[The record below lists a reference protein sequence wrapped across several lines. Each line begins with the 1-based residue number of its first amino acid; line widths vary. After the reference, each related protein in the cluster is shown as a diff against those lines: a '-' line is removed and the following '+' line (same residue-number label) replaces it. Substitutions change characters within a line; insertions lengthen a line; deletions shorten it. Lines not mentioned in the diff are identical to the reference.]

1 MQELEKLYNVLS
13 REGLYTKTFEE
24 FQVQYDDPSYR
35 DRVFKTIS
43 DRGLFTK
50 SREDFDLKY
59 SLIPQKKKDESDF
72 ISEEEVTGLSTQED
86 RIAAGQSASSV
97 LPTPEVEE
105 VTALNVTENI
115 IPLSDDEAS
124 KGVLSNQASNQN
136 NILYQQGYYNLTPN
150 QKNSF
155 ATAVLNGSV
164 NPINDMTDVQ
174 FQGVDVSNTAVGK
187 TAVELIEENFTEDG
201 VTLNGVFHA
210 PGTKIYQLAE
220 SLIEDKDIS
229 RGQQI
234 DINSSTL
241 NYLAPLGLD
250 VSEEN
255 LNELITQYGA
265 DIDDNTLKR
274 MGVDKKEYIDFV
286 RKNYRKETAGYRFLR
301 AIDNFGI
308 GRFFGEE
315 NQIKANEVQR
325 KAKREEEQYQRA
337 MMFKKNKL
345 ESLLKDKSYL
355 EAQLKRTEDPAEYK
369 RLQAEIDKYDFIINT
384 NLGQMM
390 NLDQYFPNY
399 KEHLASEG
407 TAQILKKK
415 RVYDAARGN
424 LVDEFGSQTS
434 EVLKEGLY
442 GLGNLGNG
450 IINYI
455 PELADEFFSVLG
467 GDNKGIWAGL
477 SKNIRDNLEDYK
489 MGEEGQVERKLV
501 LQGKPV
507 EYKGEL
513 YFVDEKSVVYDQKTG
528 VEMTGIISPTDMD
541 NIRRY
546 AANIPD
552 SDIETETVGRA
563 AVPKVVG
570 TIAYMYGLIRSGR
583 VFSNKLQGLGMKGKK
598 AGYVGMGLAS
608 YTASMT
614 NNVQSIKDDL
624 MKKGFTEEDALERA
638 MVFGH
643 TISTFDGLFAG
654 LAGSNQKLL
663 TGLGGVR
670 KQLYNLIIKDPKKF
684 NSAELKRKAND
695 LLKENLREVFIE
707 EIPVYLSEKGVNYLM
722 NEYVGSEVRD
732 AKVRRGEI
740 EEVMLLTVG
749 ATTGLGGKQLLSRKD
764 RAQTID
770 YISQN
775 FTQEDIKK
783 RLESLRKEGLL
794 EENQA
799 ENVFNEIY
807 NMNAANNQTQGT
819 VQMAENKEP
828 MADLLN
834 RRRKLMEQRKGLEG
848 PLKEDIDKK
857 ISAVDSQIELLAK
870 KDKEE
875 VEQEY
880 KNQEDASKKQST
892 VAETSQDESTVTEE
906 VAEGVSSD
914 IQQPAS
920 ETDTQTESETDQ
932 TTQAEV
938 RTDFRIND
946 VAGRPIS
953 ISYKQGGKVV
963 NEEVADK
970 KAARKRINQL
980 KFEDQGFTGVF
991 QSSNPNVELE
1001 LVEGEVIATNKK
1013 TGAKRKATQKF
1024 FNEYMDAIEFI
1035 GVDSNVETMI
1045 NEGEIEG
1052 DQAVDFI
1059 IENSQ
1064 NPVEIANQL
1073 QQTPKTK
1080 KGDTELEA
1088 PWEAD
1093 FRLRTIKESDF
1104 DRFGDPNFKTPTMK
1118 RRWFKADAAGLDVIA
1133 QELSQD
1139 YNQEITEDMLIEFI
1153 KNNPSR
1159 KAPARTRTQTNEQ
1172 RVALEQK
1179 FQELT
1184 GLKPTARNIR
1194 GVAGKDMI
1202 TQPKSETERQAKEI
1216 EQMEAVERGEVDTK
1230 PKTQKEQVTE
1240 VLGDMQVAS
1249 IKEITEATGLPA
1261 PTVRRILGQGAKNG
1275 ELTRVSAGVY
1285 TLKTKGGK
1293 TVAIVQGADART
1305 EIKRLVEEGA
1315 KFDMIFLDPPYK
1327 VPKGG
1332 KKGTKSYRNIA
1343 RYEKISPEEFG
1354 GFVKDVV
1361 KLLKNENTPV
1371 LFMFSMGRSKP
1382 TKDKLKKY
1390 TKALTD
1396 AGLINTGVAA
1406 TTGKLDSKGKE
1417 FKYGKNL
1424 MREMVYYY
1432 TLSGDTRQDLDV
1444 KFDKEYFFKKDT
1456 RFSSAKPVALL
1467 EAIIE
1472 ASTKAGE
1479 IILDPF
1485 AGSGSTARAAVRKDR
1500 SVVTI
1505 EKDEQFAKD
1514 VKDKVKEEQQ
1524 KKEGESTSLVIL
1536 DATTD
1541 VGQNFLL
1548 NQDTE
1553 ALGESGFGGVEV
1565 FAIGPDGKLN
1575 KVIEN
1580 VAKGIADGKTY
1591 VLDTDT
1597 GKIIKAKDNS
1607 DAQSIIKKSA
1617 EQQLELDLETDTQSD
1632 SEASMAP
1639 SSSQTAT
1646 NYSNNKSQAL
1656 LNLFD
1661 KIKVAKDKLLTKF
1674 YDKYRP
1680 IRNLQKAIEK
1690 KLGRKMPVD
1699 KNFDIA
1705 EDLVYGKI
1713 RNKIDNFNTEMF
1725 NFFDKLSK
1733 KNIDRET
1740 LDEYLYAK
1748 HAVERNA
1755 HIREATDGENDAGSG
1770 ITDAEAQQILDKF
1783 ESEGLT
1789 QDLEQAADFIYAKTR
1804 ETLDILKNEDLLSQT
1819 EYDNL
1824 LNNEYQ
1830 NYVPLTGFDQLDVD
1844 RSKQTNMGEGGR
1856 TLPVRGK
1863 EIKTATGR
1871 KTKAASPLAN
1881 VMKARERAIMRGG
1894 KNNVLVNLLDMLIEN
1909 PDNDLYNVYTE
1920 DKPDTY
1926 KSINK
1931 DGKVVDRALS
1941 EKDMKNDLN
1950 YIRVVKGGKDYF
1962 IKFTNDSMQ
1971 QAINVGMPNNIQ
1983 QISTFAAV
1991 NRGIMNTMRKVYT
2004 TLSPAFIAVN
2014 YIRDFQTGLLNAMSE
2029 LDAPLF
2035 SKDMGRAI
2043 GKIAKISLQMPKT
2056 IYAYNQGK
2064 MTDEKGNLLSDQ
2076 QLKNKGYDPEYAKY
2090 YREFLDNGGQTGYG
2104 YSKSIDELKADID
2117 AVSKPTTFK
2126 RFSRGLASIINAANI
2141 AAENSTR
2148 MAAFIEARQRGMS
2161 SAEAAQLAKNLTVN
2175 FNKSGS
2181 EAAPRALYLFFNA
2194 SVGGTVRF
2202 AQAVTKLT
2210 KTQPGKGSKV
2220 LEWAGQKDRD
2230 FNPAQKLALILTN
2243 FSMMVAM
2250 LNGYNDEEDE
2260 DGVSYYEK
2268 IPDYVKTRNMI
2279 IMLPNQKGKY
2289 VKIPLP
2295 YGYNVFHNIGTAVGD
2310 GITGKRTV
2318 GEGASNVGVGM
2329 LEAFSP
2335 LSFNNSKDL
2344 KSFGINFVP
2353 SAVRPLAE
2361 VSVNEN
2367 YFGSQI
2373 YQEAYPGQQISDA
2386 YLGKYKPGVANEIS
2400 TFLAQAANEATG
2412 GSKRRPGA
2420 IDLNPDAID
2429 YLMKQYLG
2437 VIYDM
2442 STSTLDSG
2450 AQAYETFI
2458 EKKPKKEFDWKD
2470 IPIAGQ
2476 LGKRFIGEN
2485 SRYADIST
2493 YYERKEYLTSLN
2505 EEYKDILK
2513 GEGEFHFPK
2522 TVYGKAA
2529 ALLNLSKDLDKEL
2542 KKFRELKKVIRE
2554 KVDKEGGTP
2563 ADFQRIKTI
2572 EAAEDKVV
2580 DKFNLAFLKLF
2591 KRYSTKNKPV
2601 EVK

>member
-1 MQELEKLYNVLS
+1 MSEQILKNIWNNLTQAGLTTNDFETWNTNFQS
-13 REGLYTKTFEE
+13 NEG
-24 FQVQYDDPSYR
+24 VQSNIHEYLVNQDL
-35 DRVFKTIS
+35 TTS
-43 DRGLFTK
+43 DFSTWSNNLGL
-50 SREDFDLKY
+50 
-59 SLIPQKKKDESDF
+59 KKKDESDF
-72 ISEEEVTGLSTQED
+72 ISEEEVTESSTQED

-97 LPTPEVEE
+97 LPTPEVEQI
-105 VTALNVTENI
+105 TALNVTENI
-115 IPLSDDEAS
+115 VPLSDDEAS
-124 KGVLSNQASNQN
+124 KGVLSNQSSNQTN
-136 NILYQQGYYNLTPN
+136 PLYQQGYYTLNDN

-155 ATAVLNGSV
+155 ATAVLNGSI
-164 NPINDMTDVQ
+164 NPLNDMTDPQ
-174 FQGVDVSNTAVGK
+174 FQGLDVSNLAVGK

-210 PGTKIYQLAE
+210 PGTKTYQLAE

-229 RGQQI
+229 RGKQI
-234 DINSSTL
+234 DINSATL
-241 NYLAPLGLD
+241 NYVTSPNLD
-250 VSEEN
+250 ASEESI
-255 LNELITQYGA
+255 NELITQYGA
-265 DIDDNTLKR
+265 DIDDNTLR
-274 MGVDKKEYIDFV
+274 SMGVDKKEYIDFV
-286 RKNYRKETAGYRFLR
+286 RKNYRAEDKLYKFVRGG
-301 AIDNFGI
+301 DNFGL

-369 RLQAEIDKYDFIINT
+369 TLQAEIDKYDSIINT

-390 NLDQYFPNY
+390 NLDEYFPNY
-399 KEHLASEG
+399 KEHLSAGG

-424 LVDEFGSQTS
+424 AVDVIGAQTS
-434 EVLKEGLY
+434 ETLKEGIY

-477 SKNIRDNLEDYK
+477 SKNIRDNMEDYK

-513 YFVDEKSVVYDQKTG
+513 YRVDDKSNVYDEKTG
-528 VEMTGIISPTDMD
+528 VEMTGIITPTDLD
-541 NIRRY
+541 NIRKN

-552 SDIETETVGRA
+552 SDSGTVWVGNSA
-563 AVPKVVG
+563 IPKIAG
-570 TIAYMYGLIRSGR
+570 TVAYMYGLIRSGR
-583 VFSNKLQGLGMKGKK
+583 GFSNKLQGLGMKGKK
-598 AGYVGMGLAS
+598 AGYVGMGLSS

-670 KQLYNLIIKDPKKF
+670 KQLYNLVIKDPKKF

-695 LLKENLREVFIE
+695 LLKENLKEVFIE

-732 AKVRRGEI
+732 AKVRQGEI

-749 ATTGLGGKQLLSRKD
+749 ATSSLGGKQLFSSKD

-794 EENQA
+794 EEGQA
-799 ENVFNEIY
+799 ENVFNEVY

-834 RRRKLMEQRKGLEG
+834 RRRKLMDKRKGLEG
-848 PLKEDIDKK
+848 PLKEDIDKE
-857 ISAVDSQIELLAK
+857 INAVDNQIRLLAN

-880 KNQEDASKKQST
+880 KNQEDASTKPSAVAQTSPDQST
-892 VAETSQDESTVTEE
+892 TTEE
-906 VAEGVSSD
+906 VVEGVSSEV
-914 IQQPAS
+914 QQP
-920 ETDTQTESETDQ
+920 TGESETEADSDLDT
-932 TTQAEV
+932 TTQEEV

-946 VAGRPIS
+946 VAGRPTS
-953 ISYKQGGKVV
+953 ISYNQGGKVV

-980 KFEDQGFTGVF
+980 KFEDQGFTGVL

-1013 TGAKRKATQKF
+1013 TGNKKTATPKF
-1024 FNEYMDAIEFI
+1024 FNEYMDAMQFT
-1035 GVDSNVETMI
+1035 GVDSNVETMV

-1073 QQTPKTK
+1073 QQTDKTI

-1093 FRLRTIKESDF
+1093 FRLRKIRESDF
-1104 DRFGDPNFKTPTMK
+1104 DKLGDPNFTNTVMK
-1118 RRWFKADAAGLDVIA
+1118 RRWFVPKKQLEEMSVQERLGLGLDVIA
-1133 QELSQD
+1133 EELSSD
-1139 YNQEITEDMLIEFI
+1139 YNQEITVDMLIEYI
-1153 KNNPSR
+1153 KSNPSR

-1172 RVALEQK
+1172 RVSLEQK

-1194 GVAGKDMI
+1194 GVAGKEMI
-1202 TQPKSETERQAKEI
+1202 TQPKSETERQAREI
-1216 EQMEAVERGEVDTK
+1216 EQMEASERGEV
-1230 PKTQKEQVTE
+1230 Q
-1240 VLGDMQVAS
+1240 
-1249 IKEITEATGLPA
+1249 
-1261 PTVRRILGQGAKNG
+1261 
-1275 ELTRVSAGVY
+1275 
-1285 TLKTKGGK
+1285 
-1293 TVAIVQGADART
+1293 
-1305 EIKRLVEEGA
+1305 
-1315 KFDMIFLDPPYK
+1315 
-1327 VPKGG
+1327 
-1332 KKGTKSYRNIA
+1332 
-1343 RYEKISPEEFG
+1343 
-1354 GFVKDVV
+1354 
-1361 KLLKNENTPV
+1361 
-1371 LFMFSMGRSKP
+1371 
-1382 TKDKLKKY
+1382 
-1390 TKALTD
+1390 
-1396 AGLINTGVAA
+1396 
-1406 TTGKLDSKGKE
+1406 
-1417 FKYGKNL
+1417 
-1424 MREMVYYY
+1424 
-1432 TLSGDTRQDLDV
+1432 
-1444 KFDKEYFFKKDT
+1444 
-1456 RFSSAKPVALL
+1456 
-1467 EAIIE
+1467 
-1472 ASTKAGE
+1472 
-1479 IILDPF
+1479 
-1485 AGSGSTARAAVRKDR
+1485 
-1500 SVVTI
+1500 
-1505 EKDEQFAKD
+1505 
-1514 VKDKVKEEQQ
+1514 
-1524 KKEGESTSLVIL
+1524 
-1536 DATTD
+1536 
-1541 VGQNFLL
+1541 
-1548 NQDTE
+1548 
-1553 ALGESGFGGVEV
+1553 
-1565 FAIGPDGKLN
+1565 
-1575 KVIEN
+1575 
-1580 VAKGIADGKTY
+1580 
-1591 VLDTDT
+1591 
-1597 GKIIKAKDNS
+1597 
-1607 DAQSIIKKSA
+1607 A
-1617 EQQLELDLETDTQSD
+1617 EQQLEEDLETEPQSD
-1632 SEASMAP
+1632 SESSMAP
-1639 SSSQTAT
+1639 DSKQTAT

-1661 KIKVAKDKLLTKF
+1661 KIKVAKDKLLTMF

-1680 IRNLQKAIEK
+1680 VRNLQKAIEK
-1690 KLGRKMPVD
+1690 KLGRKMSVD

-1748 HAVERNA
+1748 HAVERNS

-1770 ITDAEAQQILDKF
+1770 MTDTEAQQILDKF
-1783 ESEGLT
+1783 ESDGLT
-1789 QDLEQAADFIYAKTR
+1789 QDLEQAADFIYTKTR

-1844 RSKQTNMGEGGR
+1844 RSKQTNMGEGGK
-1856 TLPVRGK
+1856 TLPIRGK

-1881 VMKARERAIMRGG
+1881 IMKARERAIMRGG
-1894 KNNVLVNLLDMLIEN
+1894 KNNVLVNLLDMLIES
-1909 PDNDLYNVYTE
+1909 PDNDLYMIYSE
-1920 DKPDTY
+1920 DKPSTY

-1931 DGKVVDRALS
+1931 DGKVIDRAQSLN
-1941 EKDMKNDLN
+1941 DMKNNTQL
-1950 YIRVVKGGKDYF
+1950 IRVVKGGKDYF
-1962 IKFTNDSMQ
+1962 IKFENDALQQSINNGMINSVKQTNDFIKG
-1971 QAINVGMPNNIQ
+1971 ALL
-1983 QISTFAAV
+1983 V
-1991 NRGIMNTMRKVYT
+1991 NRAVTNVMRKVYT

-2014 YIRDFQTGLLNAMSE
+2014 YMRDFQTGLLNAMSE

-2035 SKDMGRAI
+2035 SKDMGRAV
-2043 GKIAKISLQMPKT
+2043 GKIAKVSLLMPKT

-2064 MTDEKGNLLSDQ
+2064 MTDGKGNLLSDQ
-2076 QLKNKGYDPEYAKY
+2076 ELKDKGYNPEYAKY

-2104 YSKSIDELKADID
+2104 YSKSIDQLKADID

-2126 RFSRGLASIINAANI
+2126 RFSRGLSSIINAANI

-2181 EAAPRALYLFFNA
+2181 AETFRSLYLFFNA

-2230 FNPAQKLALILTN
+2230 FNPAQKLAFILTN

-2268 IPDYVKTRNMI
+2268 IPDYVKTRNMV

-2310 GITGKRTV
+2310 GVTGKRTV
-2318 GEGASNVGVGM
+2318 GEGVGNVGVGM

-2344 KSFGINFVP
+2344 RSFGINFVP
-2353 SAVRPLAE
+2353 SSIRPLAE
-2361 VSVNEN
+2361 VQVNEN

-2373 YQEAYPGQQISDA
+2373 YKEAYPGQQISDA
-2386 YLGKYKPGVANEIS
+2386 YLGKYKPGVANQIS

-2412 GSKRRPGA
+2412 GSKRRSGK
-2420 IDLNPDAID
+2420 IDINPDAVD

-2450 AQAYETFI
+2450 AEAYETFI

-2476 LGKRFIGEN
+2476 LGKRFVGEN

-2493 YYERKEYLTSLN
+2493 YYERKEYLKSLN
-2505 EEYKDILK
+2505 EEFKDILK

-2542 KKFRELKKVIRE
+2542 VKFRELKKIVKE
-2554 KVDKEGGTP
+2554 KIDKEGGTQT
-2563 ADFQRIKTI
+2563 DFDRIKTI
-2572 EAAEDKVV
+2572 EKAEDKIV
-2580 DKFNLAFLKLF
+2580 DKFNEAFLKLF

-2601 EVK
+2601 EVSESNE

>member
-1 MQELEKLYNVLS
+1 
-13 REGLYTKTFEE
+13 
-24 FQVQYDDPSYR
+24 
-35 DRVFKTIS
+35 
-43 DRGLFTK
+43 
-50 SREDFDLKY
+50 
-59 SLIPQKKKDESDF
+59 
-72 ISEEEVTGLSTQED
+72 
-86 RIAAGQSASSV
+86 
-97 LPTPEVEE
+97 
-105 VTALNVTENI
+105 
-115 IPLSDDEAS
+115 
-124 KGVLSNQASNQN
+124 
-136 NILYQQGYYNLTPN
+136 
-150 QKNSF
+150 
-155 ATAVLNGSV
+155 
-164 NPINDMTDVQ
+164 
-174 FQGVDVSNTAVGK
+174 
-187 TAVELIEENFTEDG
+187 
-201 VTLNGVFHA
+201 
-210 PGTKIYQLAE
+210 
-220 SLIEDKDIS
+220 
-229 RGQQI
+229 
-234 DINSSTL
+234 
-241 NYLAPLGLD
+241 
-250 VSEEN
+250 
-255 LNELITQYGA
+255 
-265 DIDDNTLKR
+265 
-274 MGVDKKEYIDFV
+274 
-286 RKNYRKETAGYRFLR
+286 
-301 AIDNFGI
+301 
-308 GRFFGEE
+308 
-315 NQIKANEVQR
+315 
-325 KAKREEEQYQRA
+325 
-337 MMFKKNKL
+337 
-345 ESLLKDKSYL
+345 
-355 EAQLKRTEDPAEYK
+355 
-369 RLQAEIDKYDFIINT
+369 
-384 NLGQMM
+384 
-390 NLDQYFPNY
+390 
-399 KEHLASEG
+399 
-407 TAQILKKK
+407 
-415 RVYDAARGN
+415 
-424 LVDEFGSQTS
+424 
-434 EVLKEGLY
+434 
-442 GLGNLGNG
+442 
-450 IINYI
+450 
-455 PELADEFFSVLG
+455 
-467 GDNKGIWAGL
+467 
-477 SKNIRDNLEDYK
+477 
-489 MGEEGQVERKLV
+489 
-501 LQGKPV
+501 
-507 EYKGEL
+507 
-513 YFVDEKSVVYDQKTG
+513 
-528 VEMTGIISPTDMD
+528 
-541 NIRRY
+541 
-546 AANIPD
+546 
-552 SDIETETVGRA
+552 
-563 AVPKVVG
+563 
-570 TIAYMYGLIRSGR
+570 
-583 VFSNKLQGLGMKGKK
+583 
-598 AGYVGMGLAS
+598 
-608 YTASMT
+608 
-614 NNVQSIKDDL
+614 
-624 MKKGFTEEDALERA
+624 
-638 MVFGH
+638 
-643 TISTFDGLFAG
+643 
-654 LAGSNQKLL
+654 
-663 TGLGGVR
+663 
-670 KQLYNLIIKDPKKF
+670 
-684 NSAELKRKAND
+684 
-695 LLKENLREVFIE
+695 
-707 EIPVYLSEKGVNYLM
+707 
-722 NEYVGSEVRD
+722 
-732 AKVRRGEI
+732 
-740 EEVMLLTVG
+740 
-749 ATTGLGGKQLLSRKD
+749 
-764 RAQTID
+764 
-770 YISQN
+770 
-775 FTQEDIKK
+775 
-783 RLESLRKEGLL
+783 
-794 EENQA
+794 
-799 ENVFNEIY
+799 
-807 NMNAANNQTQGT
+807 
-819 VQMAENKEP
+819 
-828 MADLLN
+828 
-834 RRRKLMEQRKGLEG
+834 
-848 PLKEDIDKK
+848 
-857 ISAVDSQIELLAK
+857 
-870 KDKEE
+870 
-875 VEQEY
+875 
-880 KNQEDASKKQST
+880 
-892 VAETSQDESTVTEE
+892 
-906 VAEGVSSD
+906 
-914 IQQPAS
+914 
-920 ETDTQTESETDQ
+920 
-932 TTQAEV
+932 
-938 RTDFRIND
+938 
-946 VAGRPIS
+946 
-953 ISYKQGGKVV
+953 
-963 NEEVADK
+963 
-970 KAARKRINQL
+970 
-980 KFEDQGFTGVF
+980 
-991 QSSNPNVELE
+991 
-1001 LVEGEVIATNKK
+1001 
-1013 TGAKRKATQKF
+1013 
-1024 FNEYMDAIEFI
+1024 
-1035 GVDSNVETMI
+1035 
-1045 NEGEIEG
+1045 
-1052 DQAVDFI
+1052 
-1059 IENSQ
+1059 
-1064 NPVEIANQL
+1064 
-1073 QQTPKTK
+1073 PKTK

-1202 TQPKSETERQAKEI
+1202 TQPKSETERQAREI

-1230 PKTQKEQVTE
+1230 PKTQKEQVTG

-1275 ELTRVSAGVY
+1275 ELTRVAAGVY
-1285 TLKTKGGK
+1285 TLKTKDGK
-1293 TVAIVQGADART
+1293 TTAIVQGADALV
-1305 EIKRLVEEGA
+1305 EIKKLVKEGA
-1315 KFDMIFLDPPYK
+1315 KFDMIFLDPPYTA
-1327 VPKGG
+1327 PGIKGG
-1332 KKGTKSYRNIA
+1332 NRNLAKYKKLT
-1343 RYEKISPEEFG
+1343 PEQFNEFVG
-1354 GFVKDVV
+1354 DVV
-1361 KLLKNENTPV
+1361 KLLRNENTPV
-1371 LFMFSMGRSKP
+1371 IFMFSASKSN
-1382 TKDKLKKY
+1382 KRMLNKY
-1390 TKALTD
+1390 SKAFENN
-1396 AGLINTGVAA
+1396 GLLPSGVAIQ
-1406 TTGKLDSKGKE
+1406 TGKLDKQGKPKQM
-1417 FKYGKNL
+1417 FGIPL
-1424 MREMVYYY
+1424 REWVF
-1432 TLSGDTRQDLDV
+1432 TFSQSGNQRTDMD
-1444 KFDKEYFFKKDT
+1444 FSFEKEYFFPQDSNYQT
-1456 RFSSAKPVALL
+1456 SKPVALL
-1467 EAIIE
+1467 EAIIK

-1479 IILDPF
+1479 LILDPF
-1485 AGSGSTARAAVRKDR
+1485 AGSGSTAKAAVRKGR

-1505 EKDEQFAKD
+1505 EENVEQAEKIKQE
-1514 VKDKVKEEQQ
+1514 VKAEQQ
-1524 KKEGESTSLVIL
+1524 KKKE
-1536 DATTD
+1536 DAAT
-1541 VGQNFLL
+1541 
-1548 NQDTE
+1548 
-1553 ALGESGFGGVEV
+1553 
-1565 FAIGPDGKLN
+1565 
-1575 KVIEN
+1575 
-1580 VAKGIADGKTY
+1580 
-1591 VLDTDT
+1591 
-1597 GKIIKAKDNS
+1597 
-1607 DAQSIIKKSA
+1607 
-1617 EQQLELDLETDTQSD
+1617 EQQLEEDLEPEPQSD

-1748 HAVERNA
+1748 HATERNA

-1962 IKFTNDSMQ
+1962 IKFTDDSMQ
-1971 QAINVGMPNNIQ
+1971 QAINVGMPNNIK

-2014 YIRDFQTGLLNAMSE
+2014 YIRDFQTGLLNAMAE

-2076 QLKNKGYDPEYAKY
+2076 ELKNKGYDPEYAKY

-2230 FNPAQKLALILTN
+2230 FNPAQKLAFMLTN

-2310 GITGKRTV
+2310 GVTGKRTV

-2344 KSFGINFVP
+2344 ASFGINFVP
-2353 SAVRPLAE
+2353 SAARPLAE
-2361 VSVNEN
+2361 LAVNEN

-2373 YQEAYPGQQISDA
+2373 YREAYPGQQISDA

-2412 GSKRRPGA
+2412 G
-2420 IDLNPDAID
+2420 
-2429 YLMKQYLG
+2429 
-2437 VIYDM
+2437 
-2442 STSTLDSG
+2442 
-2450 AQAYETFI
+2450 
-2458 EKKPKKEFDWKD
+2458 
-2470 IPIAGQ
+2470 
-2476 LGKRFIGEN
+2476 
-2485 SRYADIST
+2485 
-2493 YYERKEYLTSLN
+2493 
-2505 EEYKDILK
+2505 
-2513 GEGEFHFPK
+2513 
-2522 TVYGKAA
+2522 
-2529 ALLNLSKDLDKEL
+2529 
-2542 KKFRELKKVIRE
+2542 
-2554 KVDKEGGTP
+2554 
-2563 ADFQRIKTI
+2563 
-2572 EAAEDKVV
+2572 
-2580 DKFNLAFLKLF
+2580 
-2591 KRYSTKNKPV
+2591 
-2601 EVK
+2601 

>member
-1 MQELEKLYNVLS
+1 MSEQILKNIWNNLTQAGLTTNDFEAWNTNFQSNEEVQANVHEYLTRQQLTTS
-13 REGLYTKTFEE
+13 DFSTWSNNLGL
-24 FQVQYDDPSYR
+24 
-35 DRVFKTIS
+35 
-43 DRGLFTK
+43 
-50 SREDFDLKY
+50 
-59 SLIPQKKKDESDF
+59 KKKDESDF
-72 ISEEEVTGLSTQED
+72 ISEEEVTELSTQED

-174 FQGVDVSNTAVGK
+174 FQGVDVSNIAVGK
-187 TAVELIEENFTEDG
+187 TAVELIEENFTDDG

-229 RGQQI
+229 RGKQI
-234 DINSSTL
+234 DINSPTL
-241 NYLAPLGLD
+241 NYVAPLGLD
-250 VSEEN
+250 ASEEN
-255 LNELITQYGA
+255 LDELIAQYGA

-286 RKNYRKETAGYRFLR
+286 RKNYRKETGGYRFLR

-337 MMFKKNKL
+337 MLFKKNKL

-355 EAQLKRTEDPAEYK
+355 EAQLRKTEDPAEYK
-369 RLQAEIDKYDFIINT
+369 RLQAEIDKYDSIINT

-390 NLDQYFPNY
+390 NLDEYFPNY
-399 KEHLASEG
+399 KEHLSAGG

-434 EVLKEGLY
+434 EVLKEGVY

-477 SKNIRDNLEDYK
+477 SKNIRDNMEDYK
-489 MGEEGQVERKLV
+489 RGEEGQVERKLV

-528 VEMTGIISPTDMD
+528 VEMTGIISPVDMD

-546 AANIPD
+546 ASNIPD

-563 AVPKVVG
+563 AIPKVVG

-583 VFSNKLQGLGMKGKK
+583 GFSNKLQGLGMKGKK

-749 ATTGLGGKQLLSRKD
+749 ATTGLGGPQLLSRKD

-775 FTQEDIKK
+775 FTQADIKK

-880 KNQEDASKKQST
+880 KNQEDASTKQST

-906 VAEGVSSD
+906 VAEGVSGD

-932 TTQAEV
+932 TTQEEV

-953 ISYKQGGKVV
+953 ISYNQGGKVV

-1013 TGAKRKATQKF
+1013 TGNKKIATPKF
-1024 FNEYMDAIEFI
+1024 FNEYMEAIEFT
-1035 GVDSNVETMI
+1035 GVDSNVETMVS
-1045 NEGEIEG
+1045 EGEIEG

-1073 QQTPKTK
+1073 QKTPKTK

-1093 FRLRTIKESDF
+1093 FRLRSIKETDF

-1153 KNNPSR
+1153 KSNPSR

-1202 TQPKSETERQAKEI
+1202 TQPKSETERQAREI

-1230 PKTQKEQVTE
+1230 QE
-1240 VLGDMQVAS
+1240 V
-1249 IKEITEATGLPA
+1249 E
-1261 PTVRRILGQGAKNG
+1261 
-1275 ELTRVSAGVY
+1275 
-1285 TLKTKGGK
+1285 
-1293 TVAIVQGADART
+1293 
-1305 EIKRLVEEGA
+1305 
-1315 KFDMIFLDPPYK
+1315 
-1327 VPKGG
+1327 
-1332 KKGTKSYRNIA
+1332 
-1343 RYEKISPEEFG
+1343 
-1354 GFVKDVV
+1354 
-1361 KLLKNENTPV
+1361 
-1371 LFMFSMGRSKP
+1371 
-1382 TKDKLKKY
+1382 
-1390 TKALTD
+1390 
-1396 AGLINTGVAA
+1396 
-1406 TTGKLDSKGKE
+1406 
-1417 FKYGKNL
+1417 
-1424 MREMVYYY
+1424 
-1432 TLSGDTRQDLDV
+1432 
-1444 KFDKEYFFKKDT
+1444 
-1456 RFSSAKPVALL
+1456 
-1467 EAIIE
+1467 
-1472 ASTKAGE
+1472 
-1479 IILDPF
+1479 
-1485 AGSGSTARAAVRKDR
+1485 
-1500 SVVTI
+1500 
-1505 EKDEQFAKD
+1505 
-1514 VKDKVKEEQQ
+1514 
-1524 KKEGESTSLVIL
+1524 
-1536 DATTD
+1536 
-1541 VGQNFLL
+1541 
-1548 NQDTE
+1548 
-1553 ALGESGFGGVEV
+1553 
-1565 FAIGPDGKLN
+1565 
-1575 KVIEN
+1575 
-1580 VAKGIADGKTY
+1580 
-1591 VLDTDT
+1591 
-1597 GKIIKAKDNS
+1597 
-1607 DAQSIIKKSA
+1607 A
-1617 EQQLELDLETDTQSD
+1617 EQQLEEDLDPEAQSD
-1632 SEASMAP
+1632 SESSMAP
-1639 SSSQTAT
+1639 DSKQTAT

-1661 KIKVAKDKLLTKF
+1661 KIKVAKDKLLTMF

-1680 IRNLQKAIEK
+1680 VRNLQKAIEK
-1690 KLGRKMPVD
+1690 KLGRKMSVD

-1748 HAVERNA
+1748 HAVERNE
-1755 HIREATDGENDAGSG
+1755 HIRKATDGENDAGSG
-1770 ITDAEAQQILDKF
+1770 MTDAEAQQILDKF

-1789 QDLEQAADFIYAKTR
+1789 QDLEQAADFIYTKTR

-1844 RSKQTNMGEGGR
+1844 RSKQTNMGEGGK
-1856 TLPVRGK
+1856 TLPIRGK

-1881 VMKARERAIMRGG
+1881 IMKARERAIMRGG

-1909 PDNDLYNVYTE
+1909 PDNDLYMIYSE
-1920 DKPDTY
+1920 DTPSTY

-1931 DGKVVDRALS
+1931 DGKVIDRAQSLN
-1941 EKDMKNDLN
+1941 DMRNNTQL
-1950 YIRVVKGGKDYF
+1950 IRVVKGGKDYF
-1962 IKFTNDSMQ
+1962 IKFDDSLQQSINNGMINSVKQTNAVLKGMKGVT
-1971 QAINVGMPNNIQ
+1971 NV
-1983 QISTFAAV
+1983 
-1991 NRGIMNTMRKVYT
+1991 MRKVYT

-2014 YIRDFQTGLLNAMSE
+2014 YMRDFQTGLLNAMSE

-2035 SKDMGRAI
+2035 SKDMGRVI
-2043 GKIAKISLQMPKT
+2043 GKIAKVSLQMPKT

-2076 QLKNKGYDPEYAKY
+2076 ELKDKGYNPEYAKY
-2090 YREFLDNGGQTGYG
+2090 YKEFLDNGGQTGYG

-2126 RFSRGLASIINAANI
+2126 RFSRGLSSLINAANI

-2181 EAAPRALYLFFNA
+2181 KELPRALYLFFNA

-2230 FNPAQKLALILTN
+2230 FNPAQKLAFMLTN
-2243 FSMMVAM
+2243 FSMLIAM

-2295 YGYNVFHNIGTAVGD
+2295 YGYNVFHNIGTAIGD
-2310 GITGKRTV
+2310 GVTGKRTV
-2318 GEGASNVGVGM
+2318 GEGIGNVSVGAV
-2329 LEAFSP
+2329 EAFSP

-2344 KSFGINFVP
+2344 LSFGVNFIP
-2353 SAVRPLAE
+2353 SAFRPIGELA
-2361 VSVNEN
+2361 VNEN

-2373 YQEAYPGQQISDA
+2373 YKEAYPGQQISDA

-2412 GSKRRPGA
+2412 GSKRRSGV
-2420 IDLNPDAID
+2420 IDVNPDSID

-2476 LGKRFIGEN
+2476 IGKRFIGEN

-2493 YYERKEYLTSLN
+2493 YYERKEYLTALN
-2505 EEYKDILK
+2505 EEYKDIQK

-2542 KKFRELKKVIRE
+2542 IKFRELKKIVRE
-2554 KVDKEGGTP
+2554 KIDKEGGTQT
-2563 ADFQRIKTI
+2563 DFDRIKTI
-2572 EAAEDKVV
+2572 EKAEDKIV
-2580 DKFNLAFLKLF
+2580 DKFNEAFLKLF

-2601 EVK
+2601 EVSESSE

>member
-1 MQELEKLYNVLS
+1 MSEQILKNIWNNLTQAGLTTNDFEAWNTNFQSNEEVQANVHEYLTRQQLTTS
-13 REGLYTKTFEE
+13 DFSTWSNNLGL
-24 FQVQYDDPSYR
+24 
-35 DRVFKTIS
+35 
-43 DRGLFTK
+43 
-50 SREDFDLKY
+50 
-59 SLIPQKKKDESDF
+59 KKKDESDF
-72 ISEEEVTGLSTQED
+72 ISEEEVTELSTQED

-97 LPTPEVEE
+97 LPIPEVEE
-105 VTALNVTENI
+105 ATALNVSENI
-115 IPLSDDEAS
+115 IPLSDEEVS
-124 KGVLSNQASNQN
+124 KGVLSNQASNKN
-136 NILYQQGYYNLTPN
+136 NILYQQGYYNLSN
-150 QKNSF
+150 DQKENF
-155 ATAVLNGSV
+155 AAAVLNGSV
-164 NPINDMTDVQ
+164 NPINDMTDARYQSVAMPIK
-174 FQGVDVSNTAVGK
+174 FDPNRNVVIEDLVVDYK
-187 TAVELIEENFTEDG
+187 TPVERLEEIFTEDG
-201 VTLNGVFHA
+201 ITLNGVYHA
-210 PGTKIYQLAE
+210 PGTKMYRIAE
-220 SLIEDKDIS
+220 SLIEDRDIS
-229 RGQQI
+229 RGKLI
-234 DINSSTL
+234 DINSPSL
-241 NYLAPLGLD
+241 NYIATPSLD
-250 VSEEN
+250 VPEET
-255 LNELITQYGA
+255 LDELITQYGA

-286 RKNYRKETAGYRFLR
+286 RKNYRPEDFAYKLVRKL
-301 AIDNFGI
+301 DNFGI
-308 GRFFGEE
+308 GRFFGNEY
-315 NQIKANEVQR
+315 QVKANEIQR
-325 KAKREEEQYQRA
+325 TAKREEEQYQRA
-337 MMFKKNKL
+337 MLFKKNKL

-355 EAQLKRTEDPAEYK
+355 EAQLRKTEDPAEYK
-369 RLQAEIDKYDFIINT
+369 RLQAEIDKYDSIINT

-390 NLDQYFPNY
+390 NLDEYFPNY
-399 KEHLASEG
+399 KEHLSTGG

-424 LVDEFGSQTS
+424 LVDEFGSQTG
-434 EVLKEGLY
+434 EVLKEGIY
-442 GLGNLGNG
+442 GIGNLGFG
-450 IINYI
+450 ILNYI

-467 GDNKGIWAGL
+467 ADNKGIWAGL
-477 SKNIRDNLEDYK
+477 SKNIRDNMEDYK
-489 MGEEGQVERKLV
+489 RGEEGQVERKLV

-513 YFVDEKSVVYDQKTG
+513 YFVDENSVVYDQKSG
-528 VEMTGIISPTDMD
+528 VEMTGIISPVDID

-563 AVPKVVG
+563 AIPKVTG

-583 VFSNKLQGLGMKGKK
+583 VFSNKLQSLGMKGKK
-598 AGYVGMGLAS
+598 TGYVGMGLSS

-624 MKKGFTEEDALERA
+624 MKKGFTEQEAFERA

-654 LAGSNQKLL
+654 LAGSNEKLL

-775 FTQEDIKK
+775 FTQADIKK

-906 VAEGVSSD
+906 VADGVSSD

-932 TTQAEV
+932 TTQEEV

-953 ISYKQGGKVV
+953 ISYNQGGKVV

-1024 FNEYMDAIEFI
+1024 FNEYMEAIEFT
-1035 GVDSNVETMI
+1035 GVDSNVETMVS
-1045 NEGEIEG
+1045 EGEIEG

-1073 QQTPKTK
+1073 QKTPKTK

-1093 FRLRTIKESDF
+1093 FRLRSIKESDF

-1216 EQMEAVERGEVDTK
+1216 EQMEAVERGEVDT
-1230 PKTQKEQVTE
+1230 EQ
-1240 VLGDMQVAS
+1240 
-1249 IKEITEATGLPA
+1249 EA
-1261 PTVRRILGQGAKNG
+1261 QS
-1275 ELTRVSAGVY
+1275 E
-1285 TLKTKGGK
+1285 
-1293 TVAIVQGADART
+1293 
-1305 EIKRLVEEGA
+1305 
-1315 KFDMIFLDPPYK
+1315 
-1327 VPKGG
+1327 
-1332 KKGTKSYRNIA
+1332 
-1343 RYEKISPEEFG
+1343 
-1354 GFVKDVV
+1354 
-1361 KLLKNENTPV
+1361 
-1371 LFMFSMGRSKP
+1371 
-1382 TKDKLKKY
+1382 
-1390 TKALTD
+1390 
-1396 AGLINTGVAA
+1396 
-1406 TTGKLDSKGKE
+1406 
-1417 FKYGKNL
+1417 
-1424 MREMVYYY
+1424 
-1432 TLSGDTRQDLDV
+1432 
-1444 KFDKEYFFKKDT
+1444 
-1456 RFSSAKPVALL
+1456 
-1467 EAIIE
+1467 
-1472 ASTKAGE
+1472 
-1479 IILDPF
+1479 
-1485 AGSGSTARAAVRKDR
+1485 
-1500 SVVTI
+1500 
-1505 EKDEQFAKD
+1505 
-1514 VKDKVKEEQQ
+1514 
-1524 KKEGESTSLVIL
+1524 
-1536 DATTD
+1536 
-1541 VGQNFLL
+1541 
-1548 NQDTE
+1548 QDTE
-1553 ALGESGFGGVEV
+1553 
-1565 FAIGPDGKLN
+1565 
-1575 KVIEN
+1575 
-1580 VAKGIADGKTY
+1580 
-1591 VLDTDT
+1591 
-1597 GKIIKAKDNS
+1597 
-1607 DAQSIIKKSA
+1607 A
-1617 EQQLELDLETDTQSD
+1617 EQQLEEDLETEPQSD
-1632 SEASMAP
+1632 SESSMAP
-1639 SSSQTAT
+1639 SSSQTIT
-1646 NYSNNKSQAL
+1646 NYITNKGQAL
-1656 LNLFD
+1656 LDFFD
-1661 KIKVAKDKLLTKF
+1661 KIGISKDKLLTRY
-1674 YDKYRP
+1674 YDMYRP

-1690 KLGRKMPVD
+1690 KLGRKMSVD

-1755 HIREATDGENDAGSG
+1755 HIRKATDGENDAGSG
-1770 ITDAEAQQILDKF
+1770 MTDAEAQQILDKF

-1789 QDLEQAADFIYAKTR
+1789 QDLEQAADFIYAKTK

-1863 EIKTATGR
+1863 EVKTATGR

-1881 VMKARERAIMRGG
+1881 IMKARERAIIRGG

-1931 DGKVVDRALS
+1931 DGKVVDRAVS
-1941 EKDMKNDLN
+1941 EKDMKENLN

-1983 QISTFAAV
+1983 QISAFAGF

-2014 YIRDFQTGLLNAMSE
+2014 YIRDFGTGLLNAIAE

-2035 SKDMGRAI
+2035 SKDMGRAV
-2043 GKIAKISLQMPKT
+2043 GKIAKVSLQMPKT

-2076 QLKNKGYDPEYAKY
+2076 ELTDKGYNPEYARY

-2104 YSKSIDELKADID
+2104 YSKSIDQLKADID

-2161 SAEAAQLAKNLTVN
+2161 TPEAAQLAKNLTVN
-2175 FNKSGS
+2175 FNRSGS
-2181 EAAPRALYLFFNA
+2181 AATPRALYLFFNA

-2202 AQAVTKLT
+2202 AQAMTKLT

-2220 LEWAGQKDRD
+2220 LEWAGQKDKD
-2230 FNPAQKLALILTN
+2230 FNPAQKLAFILTN

-2289 VKIPLP
+2289 IKIPLP

-2344 KSFGINFVP
+2344 RSFGINFVP
-2353 SAVRPLAE
+2353 SAARPLAE
-2361 VSVNEN
+2361 LAVNEN

-2373 YQEAYPGQQISDA
+2373 YKEAYPGQQISDA

-2412 GSKRRPGA
+2412 GSKRRSGG
-2420 IDLNPDAID
+2420 IDVNPDSID

-2442 STSTLDSG
+2442 TTSTLDSG

-2470 IPIAGQ
+2470 IPIVGQ
-2476 LGKRFIGEN
+2476 LGKRFVGEN
-2485 SRYADIST
+2485 SRYADIAT

-2542 KKFRELKKVIRE
+2542 KKFRELKKIVRE
-2554 KVDKEGGTP
+2554 KIDKEGGTQT
-2563 ADFQRIKTI
+2563 DFQRIKTI

-2580 DKFNLAFLKLF
+2580 DKFNGAFLKLF

-2601 EVK
+2601 EVSENNE

>member
-1 MQELEKLYNVLS
+1 MNEERLKNIWNNLTQAGLTTNDFETWNTNFQSDENVQSNIHEYLVNQDLTTS
-13 REGLYTKTFEE
+13 DFSTWSNNLGL
-24 FQVQYDDPSYR
+24 
-35 DRVFKTIS
+35 
-43 DRGLFTK
+43 
-50 SREDFDLKY
+50 
-59 SLIPQKKKDESDF
+59 KKKDESDF
-72 ISEEEVTGLSTQED
+72 ISEEEVTESSTQEE

-97 LPTPEVEE
+97 LPTPEVEQI
-105 VTALNVTENI
+105 TALNVTENI
-115 IPLSDDEAS
+115 VPLSDDEAS
-124 KGVLSNQASNQN
+124 KGVLSNQSSNQTN
-136 NILYQQGYYNLTPN
+136 PLYQQGYYSLNDN

-155 ATAVLNGSV
+155 ATAVLNGST
-164 NPINDMTDVQ
+164 NPLNDMTDPQ
-174 FQGVDVSNTAVGK
+174 FQGLEVSNIAVGK

-201 VTLNGVFHA
+201 VTLNGVYHP
-210 PGTKIYQLAE
+210 PGTTTYQLAE

-229 RGQQI
+229 RGKQI
-234 DINSSTL
+234 DINSPTL
-241 NYLAPLGLD
+241 NYVTSPNLD
-250 VSEEN
+250 ASEESI
-255 LNELITQYGA
+255 NELITQYGA
-265 DIDDNTLKR
+265 DIDDNTLRR

-286 RKNYRKETAGYRFLR
+286 RKNYRPEDKLYKFARGG
-301 AIDNFGI
+301 DNFGL

-355 EAQLKRTEDPAEYK
+355 EAQLKRTDDPAEYK
-369 RLQAEIDKYDFIINT
+369 TLQAEIDKYDSIINT

-390 NLDQYFPNY
+390 NLDENFPNY
-399 KEHLASEG
+399 KEHLSAGG

-415 RVYDAARGN
+415 KVYDAARGN
-424 LVDEFGSQTS
+424 VVDIAGSQIS
-434 EVLKEGLY
+434 ETLKEGIY
-442 GLGNLGNG
+442 GIGNLGFG

-477 SKNIRDNLEDYK
+477 SENIRDNMEDYK
-489 MGEEGQVERKLV
+489 KGEQGQVERKLV

-513 YFVDEKSVVYDQKTG
+513 YFVEENSAVYDKKTG
-528 VEMTGIISPTDMD
+528 VEMTGIISPNDID

-552 SDIETETVGRA
+552 SDSETEMVIGA
-563 AVPKVVG
+563 AIPKGAGIVS
-570 TIAYMYGLIRSGR
+570 YMYGLIRSGR
-583 VFSNKLQGLGMKGKK
+583 IFSNKLMNLGMKGKK
-598 AGYVGMGLAS
+598 AGYAGMGLAS

-670 KQLYNLIIKDPKKF
+670 KQLYNLVIKDPKKF

-695 LLKENLREVFIE
+695 LLKENLKEVFIE

-749 ATTGLGGKQLLSRKD
+749 ATSFLGSKQLISSKD
-764 RAQTID
+764 RSQTID

-794 EENQA
+794 EENQT

-807 NMNAANNQTQGT
+807 SMNAANNQTQGT
-819 VQMAENKEP
+819 VQMSENKEP

-834 RRRKLMEQRKGLEG
+834 RRRKLMEQKNGLEG

-857 ISAVDSQIELLAK
+857 INAVDSQIELLAT

-880 KNQEDASKKQST
+880 KNQEDASTKPSAVAQTSSDQST
-892 VAETSQDESTVTEE
+892 TTEE
-906 VAEGVSSD
+906 VVEGVSSEV
-914 IQQPAS
+914 QQP
-920 ETDTQTESETDQ
+920 TGESETEADSDLDT
-932 TTQAEV
+932 TTQEEV

-946 VAGRPIS
+946 VAGRPTS
-953 ISYKQGGKVV
+953 ISYDQGGRVV

-980 KFEDQGFTGVF
+980 KFEDQGFTGIL

-1013 TGAKRKATQKF
+1013 TGNKKTATPKF
-1024 FNEYMDAIEFI
+1024 FNEYMDAMQFT
-1035 GVDSNVETMI
+1035 GVDSNVETMV

-1073 QQTPKTK
+1073 QQTDKTI

-1093 FRLRTIKESDF
+1093 FRLRKIRESDF
-1104 DRFGDPNFKTPTMK
+1104 DNDGDPNFKNPVMK
-1118 RRWFKADAAGLDVIA
+1118 RRWFVPKKQLEEMSTKDRLGLGLDVIA
-1133 QELSQD
+1133 EELSSD
-1139 YNQEITEDMLIEFI
+1139 YNQEITVDMLIEYI
-1153 KNNPSR
+1153 KSNPSR

-1172 RVALEQK
+1172 RVSLEQK

-1194 GVAGKDMI
+1194 GVAGKEMI
-1202 TQPKSETERQAKEI
+1202 TQPKSETERQAREI
-1216 EQMEAVERGEVDTK
+1216 EQMEAAERGEV
-1230 PKTQKEQVTE
+1230 Q
-1240 VLGDMQVAS
+1240 
-1249 IKEITEATGLPA
+1249 
-1261 PTVRRILGQGAKNG
+1261 
-1275 ELTRVSAGVY
+1275 
-1285 TLKTKGGK
+1285 
-1293 TVAIVQGADART
+1293 
-1305 EIKRLVEEGA
+1305 
-1315 KFDMIFLDPPYK
+1315 
-1327 VPKGG
+1327 
-1332 KKGTKSYRNIA
+1332 
-1343 RYEKISPEEFG
+1343 
-1354 GFVKDVV
+1354 
-1361 KLLKNENTPV
+1361 
-1371 LFMFSMGRSKP
+1371 
-1382 TKDKLKKY
+1382 
-1390 TKALTD
+1390 
-1396 AGLINTGVAA
+1396 
-1406 TTGKLDSKGKE
+1406 
-1417 FKYGKNL
+1417 
-1424 MREMVYYY
+1424 
-1432 TLSGDTRQDLDV
+1432 
-1444 KFDKEYFFKKDT
+1444 
-1456 RFSSAKPVALL
+1456 
-1467 EAIIE
+1467 
-1472 ASTKAGE
+1472 
-1479 IILDPF
+1479 
-1485 AGSGSTARAAVRKDR
+1485 
-1500 SVVTI
+1500 
-1505 EKDEQFAKD
+1505 
-1514 VKDKVKEEQQ
+1514 
-1524 KKEGESTSLVIL
+1524 
-1536 DATTD
+1536 
-1541 VGQNFLL
+1541 
-1548 NQDTE
+1548 
-1553 ALGESGFGGVEV
+1553 
-1565 FAIGPDGKLN
+1565 
-1575 KVIEN
+1575 
-1580 VAKGIADGKTY
+1580 
-1591 VLDTDT
+1591 
-1597 GKIIKAKDNS
+1597 
-1607 DAQSIIKKSA
+1607 A
-1617 EQQLELDLETDTQSD
+1617 EQQLEEDLETEPQSD
-1632 SEASMAP
+1632 SESSMAP
-1639 SSSQTAT
+1639 SSSQTIT
-1646 NYSNNKSQAL
+1646 NYITNKGQAL
-1656 LNLFD
+1656 LDFFD
-1661 KIKVAKDKLLTKF
+1661 KIGVSKDKLLTKF
-1674 YDKYRP
+1674 YDMYRP

-1690 KLGRKMPVD
+1690 KLGRKMSVD

-1783 ESEGLT
+1783 EREGLT
-1789 QDLEQAADFIYAKTR
+1789 QDLEQAADFIYSKTR

-1830 NYVPLTGFDQLDVD
+1830 NYVPLTGFDQLDLD

-1863 EIKTATGR
+1863 EVKTATGR

-1881 VMKARERAIMRGG
+1881 IMKARERAIIRGG

-1931 DGKVVDRALS
+1931 DGKVVDRAVS
-1941 EKDMKNDLN
+1941 EKDMKENLN

-1962 IKFTNDSMQ
+1962 IKFTHDSMQ

-1983 QISTFAAV
+1983 QISGFAGF

-2014 YIRDFQTGLLNAMSE
+2014 YIRDFGTGLLNAIAE

-2035 SKDMGRAI
+2035 SKDMGRAV
-2043 GKIAKISLQMPKT
+2043 GKIAKVSLQMPKT

-2076 QLKNKGYDPEYAKY
+2076 ELTDKGYNPEYAKY
-2090 YREFLDNGGQTGYG
+2090 YKEFLDNGGQTGYG
-2104 YSKSIDELKADID
+2104 YSKSIDQLKADID
-2117 AVSKPTTFK
+2117 AVSKPTNFK

-2161 SAEAAQLAKNLTVN
+2161 TPEAAQLAKNLTVN
-2175 FNKSGS
+2175 FNRSGS
-2181 EAAPRALYLFFNA
+2181 AALPRALYLFFNA

-2202 AQAVTKLT
+2202 AQAMTKLT

-2230 FNPAQKLALILTN
+2230 FNPAQKLAFMLTN

-2279 IMLPNQKGKY
+2279 IMLPNQKGRY
-2289 VKIPLP
+2289 IKIPLP
-2295 YGYNVFHNIGTAVGD
+2295 YGYNVFHNIGTAIGD
-2310 GITGKRTV
+2310 GVTGKRTV

-2344 KSFGINFVP
+2344 ISFGINFVP
-2353 SAVRPLAE
+2353 SSVRPLAE
-2361 VSVNEN
+2361 LSVNEN

-2373 YQEAYPGQQISDA
+2373 YKEAYPDQKIADA

-2412 GSKRRPGA
+2412 GSKTRSGKLFGL
-2420 IDLNPDAID
+2420 IDSDFNPDSID

-2442 STSTLDSG
+2442 TTSTLDGG

-2485 SRYADIST
+2485 SRYADIAT
-2493 YYERKEYLTSLN
+2493 YYERKEYLKSLN
-2505 EEYKDILK
+2505 EEYNKIKK
-2513 GEGEFHFPK
+2513 GESEFDFPQ
-2522 TVYGKAA
+2522 TVYVNAKI
-2529 ALLNLSKDLDKEL
+2529 LLNSAKKSDKDLKKYRKL
-2542 KKFRELKKVIRE
+2542 KKQLRKIIDE
-2554 KVDKEGGTP
+2554 EGGTP
-2563 ADFQRIKTI
+2563 KDFQDIKDI
-2572 EAAEDKVV
+2572 ETLEDIAV
-2580 DKFNLAFLKLF
+2580 DNFNKKFLSLF
-2591 KRYSTKNKPV
+2591 KRYSTENKPV
-2601 EVK
+2601 EVSENNE

>member
-1 MQELEKLYNVLS
+1 MNEERLKNIWNNLTQAGLTTNDFETWNTNFQSDENVQSNIHEYLVNQDLTTS
-13 REGLYTKTFEE
+13 DFSTWSNNLGL
-24 FQVQYDDPSYR
+24 
-35 DRVFKTIS
+35 
-43 DRGLFTK
+43 
-50 SREDFDLKY
+50 
-59 SLIPQKKKDESDF
+59 KKKDESDF
-72 ISEEEVTGLSTQED
+72 ISEEEVTESSTQED

-97 LPTPEVEE
+97 LPTPEVEQI
-105 VTALNVTENI
+105 TALNVTENI
-115 IPLSDDEAS
+115 VPLSDDEAS
-124 KGVLSNQASNQN
+124 KGVLSNQSSNQTN
-136 NILYQQGYYNLTPN
+136 PLYQQGYYNLSDN

-155 ATAVLNGSV
+155 ATAVLNGST
-164 NPINDMTDVQ
+164 NPLNDMTDPQ
-174 FQGVDVSNTAVGK
+174 FQGLDVSNIAVGK

-210 PGTKIYQLAE
+210 PGTKTYQLAE

-229 RGQQI
+229 IGKQI
-234 DINSSTL
+234 DINSATL
-241 NYLAPLGLD
+241 NYVTAPNLD
-250 VSEEN
+250 ASEESI
-255 LNELITQYGA
+255 NELITQYGA
-265 DIDDNTLKR
+265 DIDDSTLKR

-286 RKNYRKETAGYRFLR
+286 RKNYRKETGGYRFLR
-301 AIDNFGI
+301 AIDNFGL

-369 RLQAEIDKYDFIINT
+369 TLQAEIDKYDSIINT

-390 NLDQYFPNY
+390 NLDEYFPNY
-399 KEHLASEG
+399 KEHLSAEG

-415 RVYDAARGN
+415 KVYDAARGN
-424 LVDEFGSQTS
+424 LVDEAGSQIS
-434 EVLKEGLY
+434 EVLKESIY
-442 GLGNLGNG
+442 GIGNLGNG

-477 SKNIRDNLEDYK
+477 SQNIRDNMEDYK
-489 MGEEGQVERKLV
+489 RGEQGQVERKLV

-513 YFVDEKSVVYDQKTG
+513 YFVDENSVVYDQKTG
-528 VEMTGIISPTDMD
+528 VEMTGIISPDDMN
-541 NIRRY
+541 NIRKY
-546 AANIPD
+546 ASNIPE

-563 AVPKVVG
+563 ALPKVAG
-570 TIAYMYGLIRSGR
+570 TVAYMYGLIRSGR
-583 VFSNKLQGLGMKGKK
+583 IFSNKLMNLGMKGKK
-598 AGYVGMGLAS
+598 AGYAGMGLAS

-670 KQLYNLIIKDPKKF
+670 KQLYNLVIKDPKKF

-695 LLKENLREVFIE
+695 LLKENLKEVFIE

-732 AKVRRGEI
+732 AKVKRGEI

-749 ATTGLGGKQLLSRKD
+749 ATTGLGGKQLISSKD

-794 EENQA
+794 EESQA

-857 ISAVDSQIELLAK
+857 INAVDSQIELLAT

-875 VEQEY
+875 VEQQY
-880 KNQEDASKKQST
+880 KNQENASTKPSAVAQTSPDQST
-892 VAETSQDESTVTEE
+892 TTEE
-906 VAEGVSSD
+906 VVEGVSSEV
-914 IQQPAS
+914 QQP
-920 ETDTQTESETDQ
+920 TGESETEADSDLDT
-932 TTQAEV
+932 TTQEEV

-946 VAGRPIS
+946 VAGRPTS
-953 ISYKQGGKVV
+953 ISYNQGGRVV

-980 KFEDQGFTGVF
+980 KFEDQGFTGVL

-1013 TGAKRKATQKF
+1013 TGNKKTATPKF
-1024 FNEYMDAIEFI
+1024 FNEYMDAMQFT
-1035 GVDSNVETMI
+1035 GVDSNVETMV

-1073 QQTPKTK
+1073 QQTDKTI

-1093 FRLRTIKESDF
+1093 FRSRSIKETDF
-1104 DRFGDPNFKTPTMK
+1104 DRFGDPNFKTPVIK

-1153 KNNPSR
+1153 KSNPSR

-1184 GLKPTARNIR
+1184 GLKPTARNIK

-1202 TQPKSETERQAKEI
+1202 TQPKSETERQAREI
-1216 EQMEAVERGEVDTK
+1216 EEMEAVERGEVDT
-1230 PKTQKEQVTE
+1230 EQE
-1240 VLGDMQVAS
+1240 VQ
-1249 IKEITEATGLPA
+1249 
-1261 PTVRRILGQGAKNG
+1261 
-1275 ELTRVSAGVY
+1275 
-1285 TLKTKGGK
+1285 
-1293 TVAIVQGADART
+1293 
-1305 EIKRLVEEGA
+1305 
-1315 KFDMIFLDPPYK
+1315 
-1327 VPKGG
+1327 
-1332 KKGTKSYRNIA
+1332 
-1343 RYEKISPEEFG
+1343 
-1354 GFVKDVV
+1354 
-1361 KLLKNENTPV
+1361 
-1371 LFMFSMGRSKP
+1371 
-1382 TKDKLKKY
+1382 
-1390 TKALTD
+1390 
-1396 AGLINTGVAA
+1396 
-1406 TTGKLDSKGKE
+1406 
-1417 FKYGKNL
+1417 
-1424 MREMVYYY
+1424 
-1432 TLSGDTRQDLDV
+1432 
-1444 KFDKEYFFKKDT
+1444 
-1456 RFSSAKPVALL
+1456 
-1467 EAIIE
+1467 
-1472 ASTKAGE
+1472 
-1479 IILDPF
+1479 
-1485 AGSGSTARAAVRKDR
+1485 
-1500 SVVTI
+1500 
-1505 EKDEQFAKD
+1505 
-1514 VKDKVKEEQQ
+1514 
-1524 KKEGESTSLVIL
+1524 
-1536 DATTD
+1536 
-1541 VGQNFLL
+1541 
-1548 NQDTE
+1548 
-1553 ALGESGFGGVEV
+1553 
-1565 FAIGPDGKLN
+1565 
-1575 KVIEN
+1575 
-1580 VAKGIADGKTY
+1580 
-1591 VLDTDT
+1591 
-1597 GKIIKAKDNS
+1597 
-1607 DAQSIIKKSA
+1607 A
-1617 EQQLELDLETDTQSD
+1617 EQQLEEDLDPEAQSD
-1632 SEASMAP
+1632 SESSMAP
-1639 SSSQTAT
+1639 SSSQTIT
-1646 NYSNNKSQAL
+1646 NYITNKGQAL
-1656 LNLFD
+1656 LDFFD
-1661 KIKVAKDKLLTKF
+1661 KIGVSKDKLLTKL

-1699 KNFDIA
+1699 KNFDVA

-1725 NFFDKLSK
+1725 NFFDKISK

-1748 HAVERNA
+1748 HAVERNE
-1755 HIREATDGENDAGSG
+1755 HIRKATDGENDAGSG
-1770 ITDAEAQQILDKF
+1770 MTDAEAQQILDKF

-1789 QDLEQAADFIYAKTR
+1789 QDLEQAADFIYVKTR

-1863 EIKTATGR
+1863 EVKTATGR

-1881 VMKARERAIMRGG
+1881 IMKARERAIIRGG

-1931 DGKVVDRALS
+1931 DGKVVDRAVS
-1941 EKDMKNDLN
+1941 EKDMKENLN

-1962 IKFTNDSMQ
+1962 IKFTHDAMQ

-1983 QISTFAAV
+1983 QISTFAAI
-1991 NRGIMNTMRKVYT
+1991 NRGILNTMRKVYT

-2014 YIRDFQTGLLNAMSE
+2014 YMRDFQTGLLNAMAE

-2035 SKDMGRAI
+2035 SKDMGRAV
-2043 GKIAKISLQMPKT
+2043 GKIAKVSLQMPKT

-2076 QLKNKGYDPEYAKY
+2076 ELKNKGYNPEYARY

-2104 YSKSIDELKADID
+2104 YSKSIDQLKADID

-2126 RFSRGLASIINAANI
+2126 RFSRGLSSIINAANI

-2181 EAAPRALYLFFNA
+2181 KELPRALYLFFNA

-2230 FNPAQKLALILTN
+2230 FNPAQKLAFMLTN

-2295 YGYNVFHNIGTAVGD
+2295 YGYNVFHNIGTAIGD
-2310 GITGKRTV
+2310 GVTGKRTV

-2335 LSFNNSKDL
+2335 ISFNKMSDL
-2344 KSFGINFVP
+2344 KGVIANLAP
-2353 SAVRPLAE
+2353 SSVRPLYE
-2361 VSVNEN
+2361 LSINQN
-2367 YFGSQI
+2367 FFGGKI
-2373 YQEAYPGQQISDA
+2373 YNEAYPGQQISNA
-2386 YLGKYKPGVANEIS
+2386 YLGKYKPGMVNEI
-2400 TFLAQAANEATG
+2400 TKFLAQAANEATG
-2412 GSKRRPGA
+2412 GSKRRSGK
-2420 IDLNPDAID
+2420 IDLNPDAVD

-2442 STSTLDSG
+2442 TTSTLDSG

-2476 LGKRFIGEN
+2476 LGKRFVGEN

-2493 YYERKEYLTSLN
+2493 YYERKEYLTALN
-2505 EEYKDILK
+2505 EEYKDIQK
-2513 GEGEFHFPK
+2513 GEGDFHFPAR
-2522 TVYGKAA
+2522 VYGKAET
-2529 ALLNLSKDLDKEL
+2529 LLNIVRDNDKEL
-2542 KKFRELKKVIRE
+2542 KNFRNLKKILRE
-2554 KVDKEGGTP
+2554 KIDKEGGTP
-2563 ADFQRIKTI
+2563 EQFETIKRI
-2572 EAAEDKVV
+2572 EAAEDKIV
-2580 DKFNLAFLKLF
+2580 DSFNEAFLKLF
-2591 KRYSTKNKPV
+2591 KRYSTKNNPV
-2601 EVK
+2601 EVSENNE